1 MVAFD
6 MSRRRGNHFSA
17 HQSLRPA
24 NSNCLFGSHRAIQGV
39 ATYARGVLLI
49 FFFSEAFFLISWGAF
64 LLHPM
69 ISHHNIH
76 SPYAF
81 IASALA
87 SLPLSSY
94 ALPSLIAWRIRR
106 PPFRGGG

>member
-49 FFFSEAFFLISWGAF
+49 FSKVFCNNFLGCFFVA
-64 LLHPM
+64 
-69 ISHHNIH
+69 SHD
-76 SPYAF
+76 F
-81 IASALA
+81 
-87 SLPLSSY
+87 
-94 ALPSLIAWRIRR
+94 PSQY
-106 PPFRGGG
+106 P

>member
-39 ATYARGVLLI
+39 ATFFLGVFCIVFFRGV
-49 FFFSEAFFLISWGAF
+49 FLFKISWGAF

-69 ISHHNIH
+69 ISDHNIH
-76 SPYAF
+76 S
-81 IASALA
+81 
-87 SLPLSSY
+87 
-94 ALPSLIAWRIRR
+94 R
-106 PPFRGGG
+106 